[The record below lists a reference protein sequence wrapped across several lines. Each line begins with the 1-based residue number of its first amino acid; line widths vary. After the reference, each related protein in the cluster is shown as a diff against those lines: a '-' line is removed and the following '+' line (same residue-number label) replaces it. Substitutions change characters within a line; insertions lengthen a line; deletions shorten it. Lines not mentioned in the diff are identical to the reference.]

1 MGKKKLLNHCRKRI
15 NAKPKEVVIVEKKI
29 NRKKLQVINH
39 VKDLNSYQNQIQV
52 PLNRHLRL
60 IEVVNQILLLD
71 LPYLQMKL
79 MDMSQWKMEQKLM
92 LRQVI
97 FRNCHM
103 QIQTI
108 QNRAL
113 KIDFPDFIGTSQ
125 KVLESVTRAEVPVMN
140 QLDGKITILP
150 ETR

>member
-15 NAKPKEVVIVEKKI
+15 NAKPKEIVIVEKKI
-29 NRKKLQVINH
+29 SRKKLQVINH
-39 VKDLNSYQNQIQV
+39 VKGLNLYQNQIQV

-60 IEVVNQILLLD
+60 IEVVNQILPLD

-103 QIQTI
+103 LIQTI

-113 KIDFPDFIGTSQ
+113 KIDFPDFIGTSR
-125 KVLESVTRAEVPVMN
+125 KALGSVTQAEVPVMN